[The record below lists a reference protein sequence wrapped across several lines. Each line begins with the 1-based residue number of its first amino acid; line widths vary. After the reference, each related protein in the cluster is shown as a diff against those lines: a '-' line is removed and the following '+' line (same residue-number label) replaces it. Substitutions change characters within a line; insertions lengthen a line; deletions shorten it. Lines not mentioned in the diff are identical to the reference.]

1 MKSNLFFAQLW
12 ACEPNY
18 LAKIASVYENHKT
31 VSKDYLASLNLS
43 NQKVN
48 SCSTVWLEDFAGD
61 VSNVEGTARKNG
73 TKQYVR
79 LIPIMGAMF
88 KRADW
93 LEEASGAKGTQQ
105 IINDINAANAD
116 ESITAIVL
124 HIDSGGGTVDGTET
138 IANIVANSKKPIVSF
153 IDGLAASAAY
163 WVASQS
169 ANIIASETTAQIGAI
184 GVITKHVDNSAKY
197 QLQGQKVSY
206 LVSQGSENK
215 IVGNDTQALSENDI
229 KMITVSLTKTNEIFI
244 NTVKQG
250 RANIASEAFSGD
262 IFMANEALDMGM
274 IDSIGTLQ
282 DAVTMALK
290 IANQNK
296 TTKTA
301 MALNTK
307 SEAEVLRDYM
317 QASFD
322 KELLAKDASITAL
335 QAKFDEQSKEIAK
348 SQGALAQVANL
359 EKENAELKK
368 VNAELNVKLEEAPKI
383 EASKFDKGDGVLG
396 GKQEGANKW
405 LTSEDVKL
413 LESNKTSSIFELAKR
428 I

>member
-48 SCSTVWLEDFAGD
+48 ACHTVWLEDFAGD

-79 LIPIMGAMF
+79 VIPIMGAMF
-88 KRADW
+88 KRADMM
-93 LEEASGAKGTQQ
+93 EEVSGAKGTQQ
-105 IINDINAANAD
+105 IINDINQANAD
-116 ESITAIVL
+116 ETITAIVL
-124 HIDSGGGTVDGTET
+124 HVDSGGGTVDGTET
-138 IANIVANSKKPIVSF
+138 IANVIANSKKPIVTF
-153 IDGLAASAAY
+153 VDGLAASAAY
-163 WVASQS
+163 WAPSQ
-169 ANIIASETTAQIGAI
+169 AKYIIASETTAQIGAI
-184 GVITKHVDNSAKY
+184 GVIIKHVDNSAKY
-197 QLQGQKVSY
+197 TIEGKKVSY
-206 LVSQGSENK
+206 LVSKGSENK
-215 IVGNDTQALSENDI
+215 IVGNDTQPLSESDI
-229 KMITVSLTKTNEIFI
+229 AMITDSLTKTNEIFI
-244 NTVKQG
+244 NAVKKG
-250 RANIASEAFSGD
+250 RANIVSEAFSGD
-262 IFMANEALDMGM
+262 IFMANEALAMGM

-290 IANQNK
+290 IANNENK

-301 MALNTK
+301 MLNTK
-307 SEAEVLRDYM
+307 SDAEVLREVL
-317 QASFD
+317 QANFD
-322 KELLAKDASITAL
+322 EKLLAKDASIAAL
-335 QAKFDEQSKEIAK
+335 QAKFDEQSKELAK
-348 SQGALAQVANL
+348 SQGALAQLANL
-359 EKENAELKK
+359 ENENAELKK
-368 VNAELNVKLEEAPKI
+368 VNAELNVKLENSPKV
-383 EASKFDKGDGVLG
+383 EASRIDKGDGVLR

-413 LESNKTSSIFELAKR
+413 LEGNKSSSILELAKR